1 MGGWRE
7 RLGGPGNRRA
17 SLVPPP
23 PREEEQAFRYQPT
36 ESAPPSP
43 TGLPASPGGEE
54 RSAGRGD
61 SRGREWLHRVTSLA
75 AGVALGGG
83 RAASG
88 ALSRGSCSGVE
99 ILQWEF

>member
-1 MGGWRE
+1 MERETWRPRQQE
-7 RLGGPGNRRA
+7 RDPC
-17 SLVPPP
+17 SSSSP
-23 PREEEQAFRYQPT
+23 EEEQAFRYQPA
-36 ESAPPSP
+36 ESAPSSP
-43 TGLPASPGGEE
+43 TGLPASAGGEE